1 MKKKMILPIMA
12 AASLVFSP
20 FAGHIASAES
30 AEKILEGT
38 NGREIVIHKPDD
50 ISSAK
55 IDELVNHI
63 KKGIEEDRVGNH
75 KLGLNKNVSESVYD
89 NAIYDYTIIA
99 EDYVYKYEEAPDK
112 APELTIEKP
121 DVKYLTEGQNDRINT
136 LAYNIGDGIGGR
148 QNIVKNGSYL
158 STLLRLPLDSQ
169 VGEETAAYNYSGF
182 SSGAYE
188 ADMGLVYDSSVGL
201 GLAEKGWKPTMVV
214 KKGKVGSP
222 AKLIAD
228 YADVQGANA
237 YLPNSDVNLYI
248 WYNDGGKVRMK
259 INGTATCSN
268 QSCSSS
274 KDTPLISIMET
285 NDRLGLNSVDQW
297 KLLSTVVSTDDR
309 GQNKATYSSIK
320 VDGASVPSSAF
331 SAPLT
336 DFANIK
342 RDGNNTVTITVKGSN
357 Y

>member
-1 MKKKMILPIMA
+1 MKKEMILPFMA

-30 AEKILEGT
+30 ADKILEGT

-63 KKGIEEDRVGNH
+63 KKGIEEDRVGNQ

-99 EDYVYKYEEAPDK
+99 EDYVYKYEEVPDK

-222 AKLIAD
+222 AKLIAG

-237 YLPNSDVNLYI
+237 YLLNSDVNLY
-248 WYNDGGKVRMK
+248 
-259 INGTATCSN
+259 NG
-268 QSCSSS
+268 
-274 KDTPLISIMET
+274 IMM
-285 NDRLGLNSVDQW
+285 
-297 KLLSTVVSTDDR
+297 VV
-309 GQNKATYSSIK
+309 K
-320 VDGASVPSSAF
+320 
-331 SAPLT
+331 
-336 DFANIK
+336 
-342 RDGNNTVTITVKGSN
+342 
-357 Y
+357 